1 MTSVQCIS
9 TYLKGSLSYIYV
21 DLYCLFVLREK
32 YCVLICS
39 VDLFCEE
46 IILRK
51 NVRANLLHFNLYV
64 MARTF
69 YVLTGT
75 SCFLYVLLFSLST
88 PQVLRRKQKPL
99 DNSQVV
105 YYYMLVASTAVSHSQ
120 THSDY
125 GFLCGIRIMSKHA
138 AAAAL
143 SLSNSSICM
152 VTPPGNACT
161 YYPLAGLLNK
171 FQKAHLV
178 HCSKALIVIYIHIYT
193 NRIKYMHIPYQE
205 RCLS

>member
-1 MTSVQCIS
+1 
-9 TYLKGSLSYIYV
+9 
-21 DLYCLFVLREK
+21 
-32 YCVLICS
+32 
-39 VDLFCEE
+39 
-46 IILRK
+46 
-51 NVRANLLHFNLYV
+51 
-64 MARTF
+64 
-69 YVLTGT
+69 
-75 SCFLYVLLFSLST
+75 
-88 PQVLRRKQKPL
+88 
-99 DNSQVV
+99 
-105 YYYMLVASTAVSHSQ
+105 MLVASTAVSHSQ